1 MQLENLNVIAR
12 KQTEATYC
20 VHDAIALILF
30 LLVRNA
36 CNYSEMK
43 YYHW

>member
-1 MQLENLNVIAR
+1 MQKENYNAKAR
-12 KQTEATYC
+12 KQMEATYC

-36 CNYSEMK
+36 CNYSEKK